1 MGTPPQFIIFN
12 YTVFLHIN
20 QVKYCKKRSIG
31 LEIFV
36 AKLLHLNKSII
47 QIHILK
53 AFLPVFWRKKDI
65 FLYKNDIL

>member
-1 MGTPPQFIIFN
+1 MAKQIEADTKGDI
-12 YTVFLHIN
+12 YEYL
-20 QVKYCKKRSIG
+20 
-31 LEIFV
+31 L